1 MSNNVLQKTKTAVGS
16 FCILLPHNG
25 LRVHQVLLP
34 AVRQRFWL
42 LSTGVKLLINEITKY
57 SKICVFCFF

>member
-1 MSNNVLQKTKTAVGS
+1 MSNNVLQKTKTAFGS

-42 LSTGVKLLINEITKY
+42 LSTGVVQEAKMKKGASLPFTVN
-57 SKICVFCFF
+57 SF